1 MRKVEI
7 KHFNSY
13 LYFYY
18 INNGINFLTVI
29 VDLNKMLS
37 IVKKGQSYIELPKKL
52 QDNIKQIERHKR
64 IIIFKGY

>member
-52 QDNIKQIERHKR
+52 
-64 IIIFKGY
+64 